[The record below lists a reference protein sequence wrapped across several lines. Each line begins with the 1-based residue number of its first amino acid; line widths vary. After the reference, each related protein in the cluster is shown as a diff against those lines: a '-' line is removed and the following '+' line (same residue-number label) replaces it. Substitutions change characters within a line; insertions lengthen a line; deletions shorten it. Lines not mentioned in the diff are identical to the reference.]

1 MNWDMLCSGL
11 AVGAVVLGASGV
23 QEAVGQCSPRLVGV
37 AGAAAGTGP
46 VPALPGAVTV
56 ITSYDDQQG
65 GGPAFY
71 AAGSFPLLG
80 GVVRLNPGAGAW
92 EQPGS
97 GVPNGAAE
105 LAVVDDG
112 TGPGGGPALYAG
124 GAFVGRLMR
133 WTGQVWEA
141 VDPAPPQGVLAVVG
155 LDSDGPGGAP
165 AGLHIVVGNLATAI
179 LMRLEQ
185 GAWETVG
192 HLSGMGRWTERVHA
206 YDEDGAGPMP
216 PAIFFSSG
224 VSQAVA
230 SGGTSVGVMSGIV
243 KWDGTRFTAL
253 PQVGFG
259 NWIKA
264 AEVFDDGSGSGPAL
278 FVSGHDGGAQS
289 MGVVVKW
296 DGVNQRWLRVGP
308 QVTSSD
314 TAYAL
319 AGMDGQDDAPPQLVA
334 VSSSQGLSLTSPRS
348 SAAWWNGE
356 SWGRAVGTLSGIPA
370 ASAYHFPSAAGFI
383 GTGRV
388 PAVITVILPG
398 SASSAATVATIVGCP
413 RCEADVDFSGTAEL
427 GDLFGYLEA
436 YFGRLPVADLDGSGT
451 VTVQDL
457 LDFVSAFVQGCG

>member
-1 MNWDMLCSGL
+1 MNWDMFCSGL
-11 AVGAVVLGASGV
+11 AVGAAVLGALGV
-23 QEAVGQCSPRLVGV
+23 QEAAGQCSPRLVGV
-37 AGAAAGTGP
+37 AGPATGTGP

-56 ITSYDDQQG
+56 ITSYDDLQG

-80 GVVRLNPGAGAW
+80 GVVRLNPGASAW
-92 EQPGS
+92 EQPGN
-97 GVPNGAAE
+97 GVPNGVAE

-112 TGPGGGPALYAG
+112 TGPGRGPALYAG
-124 GAFVGRLMR
+124 GTFVGRLMR
-133 WTGQVWEA
+133 WTGQAWEA

-155 LDSDGPGGAP
+155 LDSDGPGDAP
-165 AGLHIVVGNLATAI
+165 AELHILIGNPAAAI

-185 GAWETVG
+185 GAWTTVG
-192 HLSGMGRWTERVHA
+192 QLNGSGRWTERVQA
-206 YDEDGAGPMP
+206 YDEDGAGPRP

-230 SGGTSVGVMSGIV
+230 AGATSVGAMSGIV

-253 PQVGFG
+253 PPVGFG
-259 NWIKA
+259 SWIKA

-278 FVSGHDGGAQS
+278 FVSGHDGGSQS

-296 DGVNQRWLRVGP
+296 DGVNQQWLRVGP

-319 AGMDGQDDAPPQLVA
+319 AAMEGRDSAPPQLVA

-356 SWGRAVGTLSGIPA
+356 SWGRAVGTLSGIPS

-388 PAVITVILPG
+388 PAVIAVIAPG
-398 SASSAATVATIVGCP
+398 SASNHATVATIVGCP
-413 RCEADVDFSGTAEL
+413 RCEADVDFSGAAEL

-436 YFGRLPVADLDGSGT
+436 YFARQSLADVDGSGT
-451 VTVQDL
+451 VTVQDF
-457 LDFVSAFVQGCG
+457 LDFVGAFVEGCG